1 MNCER
6 EPVLTG
12 QSDLSEIVRRID
24 RMARELAELRQMV
37 ENAFREQKSSDLTS
51 ELLGCLG
58 SEPLDDYDYS
68 LDWER
73 FGADDRHA

>member
-12 QSDLSEIVRRID
+12 KSELSDIVRRID
-24 RMARELAELRQMV
+24 MMARELAELRQMV
-37 ENAFREQKSSDLTS
+37 ENAFREQRSSDLTS